1 MVLRLHQH
9 SIGYTGDSFYRSED
23 PTNSI
28 KVLKEHRDYTI
39 NNKYNKHTKKQN
51 TANPLVYNTRG
62 WLPQRARLP
71 SLNGG
76 GAATTVPP
84 QDLRQ
89 ELARTL
95 RLGLITSKKI

>member
-39 NNKYNKHTKKQN
+39 NKKYNKHTKKQN
-51 TANPLVYNTRG
+51 TANPLVYNTMG
-62 WLPQRARLP
+62 WLGDGSHRGQGCQAWMVVGPLP
-71 SLNGG
+71 RYPHRIYVKNL
-76 GAATTVPP
+76 
-84 QDLRQ
+84 L
-89 ELARTL
+89 EH
-95 RLGLITSKKI
+95 